1 MRLALFCAI
10 FLFASMA
17 AHAAESAPVTT
28 ARDTATLVSEPDTVA
43 PGQPLR
49 LGLRLRMAPGWH
61 TYWSN
66 PGDAGAPPTITVT
79 GATAGPFNYPVP
91 ERQQDGVFTSYEY
104 TGDLL
109 LPVTVTGAKPG
120 TIEAHAT
127 WLICADICVPE
138 EGRFSLSLPAGP
150 GTPGAQAALFRAAEA
165 RMPRASPFAA
175 HVSPDGVLW
184 LEAPDL
190 SIREAR
196 FFPAEPGVI
205 DHGAA
210 QTLGRFPQGISLA
223 LKPLKTLTRPLA
235 GLLQLT
241 DTGGQVENLTVTAPL
256 GAMPPALAARTP
268 AGLPQALLL
277 AFLGGM
283 ILNLMPCVL
292 PVLAMKA
299 LALSRMCGAD
309 RAHVRREAAV
319 YTLGVVTAFCAIG
332 GITLLARAA
341 GGAAGDAAG
350 WGVQFQSA
358 AFTTATGWLLFA
370 VGLNMSGVFM
380 VGAQLA
386 GAGHGLAARGSFFTG
401 LLAVVVATP
410 CTAPFM
416 GVALAAAFAMPPAAG
431 MMIFVALGLGL
442 AAPYAAL
449 ALSPGAARLLPRPGA
464 WMDVLKQL
472 LAFPMYGA
480 ALWMVWVASQ
490 QTDASG
496 LAAVF
501 ASFLL
506 VALAAWAY
514 GLAQTRRQAGANG
527 RVLRAMAGAS
537 AAAGLAL
544 LAAIGLAAPAAR
556 AAGGPSADGSEP
568 YSAARLAELRARH
581 RPVLVDM
588 SAAWCV
594 TCLVNER
601 VALTPRAVR
610 DAFTHANA
618 VYLRGDWTS
627 RDGAITAFLR
637 QHDRTGVPLYVF
649 YPASGEEE
657 VLPQI
662 LTPGLVLE
670 RLKAG
675 V

>member
-1 MRLALFCAI
+1 MRLALVCALFC
-10 FLFASMA
+10 LTSA
-17 AHAAESAPVTT
+17 AAYAAESAPVTT
-28 ARDTATLVSEPDTVA
+28 VRDTATLVSEADTVA
-43 PGQPLR
+43 PGQPFR

-66 PGDAGAPPTITVT
+66 PGDAGAPPTLTVT
-79 GATAGPFNYPVP
+79 GATIGPFAYPVP
-91 ERQQDGVFTSYEY
+91 ERQQDGAFTSYEY
-104 TGDLL
+104 TGELV
-109 LPVTVTGAKPG
+109 LPVTAKAAAPG
-120 TIEAHAT
+120 VIEARAT

-138 EGRFSLSLPAGP
+138 EGRFRLDLPAGP
-150 GTPGAQAALFRAAEA
+150 GRPGAQAALFQAADA
-165 RMPRASPFAA
+165 RMPRPSPFAA
-175 HVSPDGVLW
+175 HVSPEGVLW
-184 LEAPDL
+184 LEAPNL
-190 SIREAR
+190 SIRDAR

-210 QTLGRFPQGISLA
+210 QALGRFPQGISLA
-223 LKPLKTLTRPLA
+223 LKPLKQPMGALA

-241 DTGGQVENLTVTAPL
+241 DTGGQTETLTVSATPGVL
-256 GAMPPALAARTP
+256 PPAMEARSP
-268 AGLPQALLL
+268 PGLLQALLL
-277 AFLGGM
+277 AFLGGL

-299 LALSRMCGAD
+299 LALARLSGAA
-309 RAHVRREAAV
+309 RHHVRREAAI

-332 GITLLARAA
+332 GITLVARAA
-341 GGAAGDAAG
+341 GDAAAG

-380 VGAQLA
+380 VGGQLA
-386 GAGHGLAARGSFFTG
+386 GAGQGLASRGSFFTG

-416 GVALAAAFAMPPAAG
+416 GAALAAAFAMTPAAG

-442 AAPYAAL
+442 AAPFAAL
-449 ALSPGAARLLPRPGA
+449 ALTPAVARLLPRPGA
-464 WMDVLKQL
+464 WMDVFKQMR
-472 LAFPMYGA
+472 AFPMYGA

-506 VALAAWAY
+506 VAIAAWAF
-514 GLAQTRRQAGANG
+514 GLAQARRQAGARG
-527 RVLRAMAGAS
+527 RVLHAMAGAS

-544 LAAIGLAAPAAR
+544 LAAIGLAAPVAHAASG
-556 AAGGPSADGSEP
+556 AAADGSEP
-568 YSAARLAELRARH
+568 YSAARLAELRAGH

-610 DAFTHANA
+610 DAFAQANA
-618 VYLRGDWTS
+618 VYLRGDWTRGDS
-627 RDGAITAFLR
+627 AITAYLHA
-637 QHDRTGVPLYVF
+637 HDRTGVPLYVF
-649 YPASGEEE
+649 YPASGAEE

-662 LTPGLVLE
+662 LTSGLVLE
-670 RLKAG
+670 RLKAKG
-675 V
+675 